1 MPSFGF
7 HLSDCCSIMHKV
19 PDGGIAQG
27 QTSGVTH
34 TKEASNEDMCEQ
46 HLYVLNDAI
55 WFVHQGSEYV
65 NAGPCMWYET
75 ADILYICPVFLRS
88 VVEVMTPQSYPTLCD
103 LMDCSPPGSSVH
115 EIFQVRILEWVAI
128 HFSRGSSWPRYHTW
142 VSRIGGR
149 FFTSGRKGIEA
160 SLPHPG
166 FLLSPTMSSSYW
178 VLTPDLVFETLPLT
192 GKKKKKGSIICFRVL
207 SNVVVIFDHILAFR
221 YWSIEVTPSE
231 PIEGNVPE
239 DYPKIS
245 SLLTAVCLPAQAS
258 FWDIW
263 ELSK

>member
-1 MPSFGF
+1 
-7 HLSDCCSIMHKV
+7 
-19 PDGGIAQG
+19 
-27 QTSGVTH
+27 
-34 TKEASNEDMCEQ
+34 
-46 HLYVLNDAI
+46 
-55 WFVHQGSEYV
+55 
-65 NAGPCMWYET
+65 
-75 ADILYICPVFLRS
+75 
-88 VVEVMTPQSYPTLCD
+88 MTPQSYPTLCD
-103 LMDCSPPGSSVH
+103 LMDCNPPGSSVH

-149 FFTSGRKGIEA
+149 FFTSDRKGIEA

-192 GKKKKKGSIICFRVL
+192 EKKKSIYHLLQSFVKCGG
-207 SNVVVIFDHILAFR
+207 HIWPHTCFR

-231 PIEGNVPE
+231 PVEVNVPE
-239 DYPKIS
+239 DYPKIP